1 MCVQSIGNTTMV
13 PPLPIPSTFPLHFP
27 PAKLT
32 FLIQICKHFQ
42 ESFTKRKKIS
52 PKMASAISGPI
63 FKSYISFSGGGFCGR

>member
-42 ESFTKRKKIS
+42 KSFTKRKKNQ
-52 PKMASAISGPI
+52 PKDGFRHLRADIQILYI
-63 FKSYISFSGGGFCGR
+63 F